1 LNWIL
6 NHNLI
11 LNIKNKK
18 ILLTGGAGFIGSTL
32 VKRLINNNEI
42 LIYDN
47 FSRDSLQ
54 YKNITSKNLKVVKDD
69 VLNFGSIKKYCE
81 DFRPEIVI
89 HLAAVAGIDTVIIN
103 PIKTLDV
110 NINGTFNLMKALQKY
125 SDRLERVVDF
135 STSEV
140 LGAYAYKSTEKSDT
154 NFAPVG
160 EARWTYSISKVTGE
174 HLIHSFYKQ
183 FGYPCVTIRPFNIY
197 GPGQVGEG
205 AIQIFI
211 KNVVLKKDINIHG
224 DGDQIRSWCYIDDM
238 IDGIEL
244 CLTNKNAIGEIFNIG
259 NPKGTI
265 TISSLAEKIV
275 TLCKSKSR
283 IVYVPKNY
291 VDVELRIPSI
301 EKAKELLGFVPKVDL
316 NQGILRAYKWY
327 KKIY

>member
-1 LNWIL
+1 
-6 NHNLI
+6 

-32 VKRLINNNEI
+32 AEKLVSENEL

-47 FSRDSLQ
+47 FSRDSISG
-54 YKNITSKNLKVVKDD
+54 KKIRSENLKIIKDD
-69 VLNFGSIKKYCE
+69 ILNFESLKKVCE
-81 DFRPEIVI
+81 NFKPQIVV
-89 HLAAVAGIDTVIIN
+89 HLAAIAGIDTVIIN
-103 PIKTLDV
+103 PVNTMDV
-110 NINGTFNLMKALQKY
+110 NINGTLNLLKALEKY
-125 SDRLERVVDF
+125 SSRLERVLDF

-140 LGAYAYKSTEKSDT
+140 LGAYAYKSTEKSST

-160 EARWTYSISKVTGE
+160 EARWTYSISKVAGE
-174 HLIHSFYKQ
+174 HLLHSYYKQ
-183 FGYPCVTIRPFNIY
+183 HDYPVVTIRPFNIY

-211 KNVVLKKDINIHG
+211 KNVVRNKNIEIHG

-238 IDGIEL
+238 MDGIEQ
-244 CLTNKNAIGEIFNIG
+244 CLTNRKAIGEIFNIG

-265 TISSLAEKIV
+265 TISSLAEKIIF
-275 TLCKSKSR
+275 LCKTKSK
-283 IVYVPKNY
+283 IVYIPKNY

-316 NQGILRAYKWY
+316 NEGIVRTYKWY
-327 KKIY
+327 KKNLK

>member
-1 LNWIL
+1 MKIR
-6 NHNLI
+6 
-11 LNIKNKK
+11 NKR

-32 VKRLINNNEI
+32 AEHLIGENEI

-47 FSRDSLQ
+47 FSRDSLRHR
-54 YKNITSKNLKVVKDD
+54 KIKSKNLSVVKED
-69 VLNFGSIKKYCE
+69 VLNFSSLKKHCDE
-81 DFRPEIVI
+81 FRPQIVI
-89 HLAAVAGIDTVIIN
+89 HLAAIAGIDTVIIN
-103 PIKTLDV
+103 PVKTLDV
-110 NINGTFNLMKALQKY
+110 NINGTMNLLKALEK
-125 SDRLERVVDF
+125 SSRSLERFLDF

-140 LGAYAYKSTEKSDT
+140 LGAYAYKSNELTHT

-160 EARWTYSISKVTGE
+160 EARWTYSISKITGE
-174 HLIHSFYKQ
+174 HLVHSYFKQ

-211 KNVVLKKDINIHG
+211 KNVVKKKDIEIHG

-238 IDGIEL
+238 IDGVVC
-244 CLTNKNAIGEIFNIG
+244 CLINKNAIGEVFNIG

-275 TLCKSKSR
+275 RLCNSKSK
-283 IVYVPKNY
+283 IKYVPKNY

-301 EKAKELLGFVPKVDL
+301 EKAKELLGFIPKIDL
-316 NQGILRAYKWY
+316 DEGIKRTYQWY
-327 KKIY
+327 KKNI

>member
-1 LNWIL
+1 MKIL
-6 NHNLI
+6 
-11 LNIKNKK
+11 NKK

-32 VKRLINNNEI
+32 ADKLVKDNEI

-54 YKNITSKNLKVVKDD
+54 NKNIKSSNLKIVKGD
-69 VLNFGSIKKYCE
+69 VLNFDLLKKSCE
-81 DFRPEIVI
+81 DFKPEIVI
-89 HLAAVAGIDTVIIN
+89 HLAAIAGIDTVIIN
-103 PIKTLDV
+103 PVKTLEV
-110 NINGTFNLMKALQKY
+110 NINGTFNLLKALEKY
-125 SDRLERVVDF
+125 SNRLERFLDF

-140 LGAYAYKSTEKSDT
+140 LGTYAYKSTEKSDT

-160 EARWTYSISKVTGE
+160 EARWTYSISKVAGE
-174 HLIHSFYKQ
+174 HLVHSYFKQ
-183 FGYPCVTIRPFNIY
+183 HGYPCVTLRPFNIY

-211 KNVVLKKDINIHG
+211 KNVVRNKNIEIHG

-244 CLTNKNAIGEIFNIG
+244 CLTKKKAVGEIFNIG

-265 TISSLAEKIV
+265 TISSLAEKIIS
-275 TLCKSKSR
+275 LCKSKSE

-301 EKAKELLGFVPKVDL
+301 EKAKELLGFNPKVDL
-316 NQGILRAYKWY
+316 NEGIVRTYNWY
-327 KKIY
+327 KSNLK